1 MRTGFRVLG
10 WILAVLAILLL
21 ARDLF
26 VLAQSGAWAP
36 IDVGPLWNA
45 LHPGS
50 LQLAQPAIERHVH
63 PYLWDPLLL
72 DGAAD
77 PGVRGAGRAGGADS
91 AAGRAPAGPAGAA
104 LRRLTAVAGAPS
116 AGVAGCGA
124 AHYVPRRVFQA

>member
-10 WILAVLAILLL
+10 WIVAVLAILLL

-72 DGAAD
+72 GVLLTPAFVVLGVLAALILLL
-77 PGVRGAGRAGGADS
+77 AGRRRGRRARRYGG
-91 AAGRAPAGPAGAA
+91 
-104 LRRLTAVAGAPS
+104 
-116 AGVAGCGA
+116 
-124 AHYVPRRVFQA
+124 